1 MIRDRMK
8 PIAGGVNFWPH
19 RSLIQFRKVNI
30 VQVLLNKYFVLV
42 FIAYFL
48 LRFCFVCFCLFCFFF
63 FRQPKTLFPPNPWIC
78 SAARRRTNIE
88 PKRIH
93 PRKIDIS
100 LLKTWFFFNF
110 DQRPKN
116 TKAIRIK
123 VLHEDETL
131 TINSPYRTSAWL
143 VESPRTNLVPRAF
156 PLKTHFLREKP
167 WGQGWPRTRKRET
180 SFKSNPGQIPA
191 QSNTRFEIRLMPRL
205 PQHNIWA

>member
-48 LRFCFVCFCLFCFFF
+48 LRFCFVFFF
-63 FRQPKTLFPPNPWIC
+63 SGNLKLFSPLILEYVALLDVELTLNRGEF
-78 SAARRRTNIE
+78 
-88 PKRIH
+88 IH
-93 PRKIDIS
+93 VKLTFHS
-100 LLKTWFFFNF
+100 SKHEFFSTS
-110 DQRPKN
+110 
-116 TKAIRIK
+116 TK
-123 VLHEDETL
+123 
-131 TINSPYRTSAWL
+131 NSPYRTSAWL